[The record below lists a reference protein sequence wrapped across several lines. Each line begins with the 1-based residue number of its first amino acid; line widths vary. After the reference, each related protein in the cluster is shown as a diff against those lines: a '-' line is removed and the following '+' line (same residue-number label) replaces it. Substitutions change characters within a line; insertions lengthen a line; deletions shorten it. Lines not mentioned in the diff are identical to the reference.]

1 MRCEASLRFDVS
13 PRLLPDRCERDI
25 LRGAPKSCGAGAG
38 TRTGSGHSGD
48 SRHTPETRRGTAHSA
63 VGLSPW
69 RGLTLLSMATSFR
82 PERLFVPVITPFDYD
97 GHVDEVAL
105 ERHADEILAGGAAG
119 IVAVA
124 TTGEATAL
132 DDDERAAVI
141 SVCARVCSARDAI
154 LIVGAGTYNTRETI
168 ARHEALAD
176 VPGARASL
184 AVVPYYVRPS
194 EAAIVAHFQ
203 VVAERSPVPLIV
215 YNIPYRTARGL
226 GSAAL
231 LELAATENVVGV
243 KQAVG
248 GIDADT
254 LQVLAGAP
262 GTFSVLGGDD
272 AFLLPLILMGGAGAI
287 AASANIATNQYAAM
301 IDAGLAGDV
310 ARGRRL
316 AEELL
321 SLTLALFAEPSPAVI
336 KAVLHARGRIP
347 TPHVRM
353 PLTDASATAR
363 EQALAALGA
372 LTTARQR
379 RASAAATPA

>member
-1 MRCEASLRFDVS
+1 
-13 PRLLPDRCERDI
+13 
-25 LRGAPKSCGAGAG
+25 
-38 TRTGSGHSGD
+38 
-48 SRHTPETRRGTAHSA
+48 
-63 VGLSPW
+63 
-69 RGLTLLSMATSFR
+69 MATSFH
-82 PERLFVPVITPFDYD
+82 PERLLVPVVTPFDQD
-97 GHVDEVAL
+97 GRVDEEAL
-105 ERHADEILAGGAAG
+105 ERHALEILGAGASG
-119 IVAVA
+119 IVAAA

-141 SVCARVCSARDAI
+141 SICARVCAAGNAV
-154 LIVGAGTYNTRETI
+154 LVVGAGTYNTRETI

-176 VPGARASL
+176 VPTVRASL

-231 LELAATENVVGV
+231 LELAQTDNVVGV

-254 LQVLAGAP
+254 LQVLSQAP
-262 GTFSVLGGDD
+262 QSFSVLGGDD
-272 AFLLPLILMGGAGAI
+272 AFLLPLVLMGGAGAI
-287 AASANIATNQYAAM
+287 AASANVATDHYAAM

-310 ARGRRL
+310 VEGRRI
-316 AEELL
+316 AEALL
-321 SLTLALFAEPSPAVI
+321 PLTLALFAEPSPAVI
-336 KAVLHARGRIP
+336 KALLHAEGRIP

-353 PLTDASATAR
+353 PLADASPVAC
-363 EQALAALGA
+363 EQALAALAA
-372 LTTARQR
+372 LARQHPRSTTA
-379 RASAAATPA
+379 APTLA